1 MQAYDFSYKNMKLKL
16 KLFIIGLFCSV
27 YGWGQVISW
36 DFTSGNTPNVNLPG
50 GTTSLTFNT
59 GGTNGTTGCTG
70 NGFSTSGWNV
80 NEYIQIV
87 APMTGYNITTMTFNV
102 RSSGTGPLNF
112 KVQYSSTG
120 TGGVFIDLVSTFTS
134 GNSVCVARSAD
145 FTSIDALDNNANT
158 VIRLVFTGGEA
169 DGSPANGD
177 AAGTG
182 TFRIDDLI
190 INGNLSAA
198 TPEINIQGNAVSIVS
213 GDTTPDIA
221 DHTDFGTVSTASGTI
236 LRTFTIQNTGTA
248 ALSLTGASPYVT
260 ISGPNAADYSV
271 TAIPSNTIGA
281 SGNTTFQIRFDPSAD
296 GLRTATVS
304 IANNDSNENPYTLAI
319 QGTGISVPVIT
330 SSLTASGNQGSPFTY
345 TITATNSPTSYTATG
360 LPAGLTIDTVTGIIS
375 GTPSISGTFNVTI
388 SATNSV
394 GSDTET
400 LVITIGTGPCL
411 TQVTFTATPASWAAT
426 SITYAAGEA
435 NFASNTGQL
444 ATIAVSNPSSL
455 TFDLRRSSNANLK
468 DMIIEVSTTTQG
480 GAYTTVFTYNH
491 SNTTS
496 NGTTNC
502 TVDLS
507 AYTSFS
513 TVYIKFTKASST
525 TSPWYLTNVKV
536 YCGAPITGPEINVLG
551 NSISIADGDTTPI
564 SADGTNFGATL
575 IGNSIVKTFT
585 IQNTG
590 TADLTLALPLT
601 LTDVS
606 LPQEF
611 VITQPITSVI
621 TAGGSVNFSVTFSS
635 ATAGLFTN
643 SINIAS
649 DDVNETIYN
658 FDIIA
663 AASSA
668 VSGGTLYN
676 PGELVF
682 VGYDGQYS
690 GTGANDQY
698 LVATLVDMKPGTT
711 FSLVNSRFEAGAAAN
726 VRTNKWG
733 GSGDDAS
740 EYPAVVEI
748 TYDGATNIPAGSVLV
763 FNTNGLTSVFGYI
776 GVITGTTETNRTS
789 DFSRALPFGGAT
801 TAPNISTGGSDQIY
815 LIQGNYV
822 SDGTIDANQAN
833 YYLNGTLLHG
843 LTNRAAW
850 VDLISACNGSSAGG
864 NTRESRLP
872 AGLTC
877 FNVENVSGTGISAYY
892 ENDKQHGIATIRQIV
907 LAISD
912 NANNWTLGTGRYTL
926 DATSSASN
934 RAGKAFQIGTSNP
947 AGQWVGNVDTNWFN
961 CANWEGLAVPTVIT
975 DVRVAASATRDAEV
989 NFGAAY
995 SDEYSD
1001 VAVCKDLTIS
1011 GNQVK
1016 LEGSI
1021 NDKLEVHGNL
1031 LINGTGVLDLSDGVS
1046 GTPDGQLYLYGNWT
1060 NNLVETEFKQGE
1072 STVHFVGNTPQ
1083 IINNVAVVGTEIFY
1097 NVVINN
1103 DFTTSVS
1110 NDIIA
1115 EGDLT
1120 IMTGKTF
1127 EISSNDFAK
1136 VTNSVINNGTFNIK
1150 NSGSLVQINDV
1161 AVNTGAISYQRST
1174 TGVPLDYVY
1183 WSSPVNGVNTPSGYI
1198 YTWSPD
1204 VANPNG
1210 GQGNWTAAGNTP
1222 MQAGVGYIMRGIL
1235 SRNFIG
1241 VPRNG
1246 VYTPTIKRGS
1256 DLGAGTLGPNG
1267 VMRLATDD
1275 NWNILGNPYP
1285 SAISIGT
1292 FLTANPQLDGFVRL
1306 WTHGTLPST
1315 AISDPFYANFVSN
1328 YTASDYIAINGSG
1341 ATSGAGTLS
1350 VIGGGQSFFV
1360 LMNPGV
1366 AASSTALFNNSMRNT
1381 SYSNSQ
1387 FYRSSNSITSNSLG
1401 EDLERHRIWLD
1412 LITPNE
1418 TTRTLV
1424 AYVDGATIDKDR
1436 LFDAATNYK
1445 MTQNFYSLIEND
1457 IMTIQGRA
1465 LPFDVNDKVS
1475 MGFKTN
1481 ISGNFSIALAEVDGL
1496 FSADQN
1502 IYLEDKEL
1510 GIIHDLKLNPYS
1522 FTATSGINN
1531 ERFVLR
1537 YENETLGSD
1546 DFTNTDDVLVSS
1558 SNVIAI
1564 ASPNQMIKSVQ
1575 IHNVLGQLL
1584 VNETGISASIFEINS
1599 IQKNSV
1605 PLIIQ
1610 ITLENGVKVTKKI
1623 VF

>member
-1 MQAYDFSYKNMKLKL
+1 MQAYNFSNKNMKLKL

-27 YGWGQVISW
+27 YGWGQTTYELI
-36 DFTSGNTPNVNLPG
+36 TSNSDLVAG
-50 GTTSLTFNT
+50 GK
-59 GGTNGTTGCTG
+59 
-70 NGFSTSGWNV
+70 
-80 NEYIQIV
+80 YII
-87 APMTGYNITTMTFNV
+87 AAGI
-102 RSSGTGPLNF
+102 
-112 KVQYSSTG
+112 STG
-120 TGGVFIDLVSTFTS
+120 TQNALGYQNANNRPAAIISVASSQTSITPATLNSQTSSVFELTLGGSAGVWTLFDAVNNTFLKPRTGANNGLQGQPSSTNATWQISIAVSGVATMSCENTTTYPRNILRYNSVSTLFACYTS
-134 GNSVCVARSAD
+134 GQADVYLYKALTSVP
-145 FTSIDALDNNANT
+145 L
-158 VIRLVFTGGEA
+158 
-169 DGSPANGD
+169 
-177 AAGTG
+177 
-182 TFRIDDLI
+182 
-190 INGNLSAA
+190 
-198 TPEINIQGNAVSIVS
+198 PEINLQGNAVSIVS
-213 GDTTPDIA
+213 GDTTPDTA

-271 TAIPSNTIGA
+271 TAIPSNTIA
-281 SGNTTFQIRFDPSAD
+281 TSGNTTFQIRFDPSAD

-304 IANNDSNENPYTLAI
+304 IANNDSNENPYTFAI
-319 QGTGISVPVIT
+319 QGIGISVPVIT

-360 LPAGLTIDTVTGIIS
+360 LPASLSIDTVTGIIS
-375 GTPSISGTFNVTI
+375 GTPSVSGTFNVTI
-388 SATNSV
+388 SAANGI

-400 LVITIGTGPCL
+400 LVITLATGPCL
-411 TQVTFTATPASWAAT
+411 SEGFESGIPMTWINNGSNLGGQFCEGSQGVFFNANGDYVISPPIVNPQTLIFYKKRSGTADAWALDIQVAT
-426 SITYAAGEA
+426 STLGPWSTMTTVTTITTACVQE
-435 NFASNTGQL
+435 NIDL
-444 ATIAVSNPSSL
+444 SSL
-455 TFDLRRSSNANLK
+455 
-468 DMIIEVSTTTQG
+468 
-480 GAYTTVFTYNH
+480 GAGTY
-491 SNTTS
+491 
-496 NGTTNC
+496 
-502 TVDLS
+502 
-507 AYTSFS
+507 
-513 TVYIKFTKASST
+513 YIKFLDNRVSGTAQRT
-525 TSPWYLTNVKV
+525 IDDIKV

-590 TADLTLALPLT
+590 TADLTIALPII

-611 VITQPITSVI
+611 VITQPITNVI

-668 VSGGTLYN
+668 VSGGTVYN

-698 LVATLVDMKPGTT
+698 LVATLVDMEPGTT

-912 NANNWTLGTGRYTL
+912 NANNWTLGIGRYTL

-934 RAGKAFQIGTSNP
+934 RAGKAFQIGISNP

-975 DVRVAASATRDAEV
+975 DVTVAASATRDAEV
-989 NFGAAY
+989 DFGAAY

-1001 VAVCKDLTIS
+1001 VAVCKDITIS

-1031 LINGTGVLDLSDGVS
+1031 LINGTGVLDMSDGSS

-1161 AVNTGAISYQRST
+1161 AINTGAISYQRST

-1198 YTWSPD
+1198 YTWSP
-1204 VANPNG
+1204 VVTNTNG
-1210 GQGNWTAAGNTP
+1210 GQGNWTAAVNTP

-1315 AISDPFYANFVSN
+1315 TISDPFYANFVSN

-1350 VIGGGQSFFV
+1350 VIGAGQSFFV
-1360 LMNPGV
+1360 LMNPGT
-1366 AASSTALFNNSMRNT
+1366 ASSSTALFNNSMRNI

-1387 FYRSSNSITSNSLG
+1387 FYRSSNSITTNSLG

-1445 MTQNFYSLIEND
+1445 MAQNFYSLIEND

-1510 GIIHDLKLNPYS
+1510 GIIHDLKLNSYS